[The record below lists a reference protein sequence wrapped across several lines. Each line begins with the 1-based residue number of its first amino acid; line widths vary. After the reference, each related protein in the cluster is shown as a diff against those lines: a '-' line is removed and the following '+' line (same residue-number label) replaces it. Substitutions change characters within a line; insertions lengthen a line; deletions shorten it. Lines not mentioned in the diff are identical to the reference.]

1 MLPNNHGY
9 TLLELLAY
17 VAILAVFLNI
27 TAGLYLSTNRLM
39 ARSDL
44 AIDRASGIA
53 EIETAF
59 REAVAS
65 ANAVADAAGPLRP
78 GESLLVLRRAS
89 AAEEWIALGAVTSPE
104 RFSVATYAVVNGTP
118 EMISLKTF
126 SQPVLRSQFTVD
138 ASSPLVRLSV
148 GIESKGTTNTVS
160 PENTFVAALRP

>member
-1 MLPNNHGY
+1 MSAHGY

-39 ARSDL
+39 VRSDL

-65 ANAVADAAGPLRP
+65 ASTIADAVGPLRSD
-78 GESLLVLRRAS
+78 ESLLILRRAS
-89 AAEEWIALGAVTSPE
+89 ITEEWIALGAITSPN
-104 RFSVATYAVVNGTP
+104 RFSVATYALVNGAP
-118 EMISLKTF
+118 EMTSLKTF
-126 SQPVLRSQFTVD
+126 SQPILRSKFIAD
-138 ASSPLVRLSV
+138 ASSPLLRLAI

-160 PENTFVAALRP
+160 PENTFMAALHP